1 MEKTEI
7 ILKCYGFELC
17 NKSEEDK
24 DYKEKEGN
32 SCKNITHLYREISEP
47 LDSNITYLIEP
58 SVFRGEDEWDLYH
71 YILQNHSE
79 EFVNMLPIEI
89 MPKMQHLGI
98 PTRLLDVTRNPLVAA
113 FFSISNLEKP
123 NKENKSVNNKSTVIE
138 FELDKE
144 SIKKYDSDTI
154 KMISHLPL
162 LTDKAKKWLITLCL
176 DEIIAYAVSQIIF
189 RDCECQHFLN
199 TPKQEEQF
207 RNYLRNLVF
216 GLINDEPMAYENGD
230 NTFIKNEFKNIEI
243 IAKKN
248 YPANARESHELVP
261 ADDLIFKI
269 AISSYNN
276 ASLEKL
282 EFIISRKA
290 NCNDG
295 CPIDLSNMLENL
307 GYDANC
313 LKNPFSTLFIKY
325 QDTYDSFPDNFKIS
339 ELDEL
344 DWQISCSYPQ
354 WHEKI
359 ERPMHLL
366 NGHFVNPCVNT
377 DRMRVQQ
384 GSFMMFGLS
393 RYWDIER
400 CVKFLE
406 DNGCSIDEIY
416 NFITQNDPIFSNGK
430 KCNLFEK
437 HNINIE
443 EFENYV
449 FNARRYKICDNKN
462 KDDILEDLSI
472 SGINKQALG
481 CSMQTTYFQYRL
493 DKDRS

>member
-1 MEKTEI
+1 
-7 ILKCYGFELC
+7 
-17 NKSEEDK
+17 
-24 DYKEKEGN
+24 
-32 SCKNITHLYREISEP
+32 
-47 LDSNITYLIEP
+47 
-58 SVFRGEDEWDLYH
+58 
-71 YILQNHSE
+71 
-79 EFVNMLPIEI
+79 MLPIEI

-162 LTDKAKKWLITLCL
+162 LEDEKKKTLIMECMN
-176 DEIIAYAVSQIIF
+176 EIISHAISQIIF
-189 RDCECQHFLN
+189 SRCACQQVVD

-216 GLINDEPMAYENGD
+216 GLINEEPMAYENGD
-230 NTFIKNEFKNIEI
+230 NMFNKNEFKNIEI

-248 YPANARESHELVP
+248 HPTNARESHELVP
-261 ADDLIFKI
+261 ADELIFKI
-269 AISSYNN
+269 PIPSSKNTT
-276 ASLEKL
+276 LEKHQ
-282 EFIISRKA
+282 FIISRKA

-295 CPIDLSNMLENL
+295 CPIDLSNMLKNL
-307 GYDANC
+307 GDEENC

-325 QDTYDSFPDNFKIS
+325 QATYDRFPDNFKIS
-339 ELDEL
+339 ELGEL
-344 DWQISCSYPQ
+344 DWQIKCSYPQ
-354 WHEKI
+354 WYNNLEKPI
-359 ERPMHLL
+359 DLL
-366 NGHFVNPCVNT
+366 NGCFVNPCVNT

-384 GSFMMFGLS
+384 GSFMIFGLS
-393 RYWDIER
+393 RYWNIER

-406 DNGCSIDEIY
+406 DKGCSIDEIY

-449 FNARRYKICDNKN
+449 FNARRYKICDSKN

-493 DKDRS
+493 DKDR

>member
-32 SCKNITHLYREISEP
+32 SCKNITHLYRGISEP

-89 MPKMQHLGI
+89 MPKMQHIGI

-162 LTDKAKKWLITLCL
+162 LEDEKKKTLIMECMN
-176 DEIIAYAVSQIIF
+176 EIISHAISQIIF
-189 RDCECQHFLN
+189 RECECQYRID
-199 TPKQEEQF
+199 TAEQEEQLKF
-207 RNYLRNLVF
+207 ICYLKKSVF
-216 GLINDEPMAYENGD
+216 KLISGELLAYENGD
-230 NTFIKNEFKNIEI
+230 DKPVGNEYRNVEI
-243 IAKKN
+243 IAKSIK
-248 YPANARESHELVP
+248 YTNAKKSHELVE
-261 ADDLIFKI
+261 ADKLIFKI
-269 AISSYNN
+269 SVPQGYEM
-276 ASLEKL
+276 SLRRY
-282 EFIISRKA
+282 EFSISRK
-290 NCNDG
+290 DG
-295 CPIDLSNMLENL
+295 FNVCPIDFSNMLENL

-325 QDTYDSFPDNFKIS
+325 QAAYDRFPDNFKIS
-339 ELDEL
+339 ELNEL

-354 WHEKI
+354 WYKKN
-359 ERPMHLL
+359 ERPMDLL
-366 NGHFVNPCVNT
+366 NGHFVNPCINT

-493 DKDRS
+493 NKDR